1 MRPILL
7 RADEGPLDVDAEDV
21 GAHIPC
27 SLSWLDVGEDS
38 VILLETNL
46 ESDFLVL
53 VQDDLTSFSTS
64 RTVFENHQ
72 KRSHLNFSTKLIFL
86 LATLVL
92 AMFKNET
99 FKVIFNN
106 CDWTIL
112 WQL

>member
-1 MRPILL
+1 MANPENMNTDTQLENRFK
-7 RADEGPLDVDAEDV
+7 VK
-21 GAHIPC
+21 
-27 SLSWLDVGEDS
+27 
-38 VILLETNL
+38 ILLETNL